1 MAKFIIIIANCTHP
15 SGESKFS
22 LLEDQNGNTVEFD
35 TFSAANQWCDYADSD
50 APLAYTVLCTDDFKI
65 ADSVRR

>member
-22 LLEDQNGNTVEFD
+22 LLEDQNDNTVEFD
-35 TFSAANQWCDYADSD
+35 TFEAAKQWCDYADSD
-50 APLAYTVLCTDDFKI
+50 GPLAYAILCTDDFNYG
-65 ADSVRR
+65 